1 MTSESHQMLE
11 EQDMIIFRHR
21 SDGMGGSTT
30 TTVLG
35 LAMGLFSLTLLLG
48 AGGGGGMLGPS
59 IGLVA
64 LGIWNSG
71 RAVLTLHEDHFDMK
85 IAPLRARQR
94 IRYQEIAGIDEQD
107 ATKIF
112 VVARGKRF
120 RLPMAQLDIPDR
132 VELLQELRTRREAAR
147 RVPPFAPVPA
157 KAIA

>member
-1 MTSESHQMLE
+1 MTREMHQMLE
-11 EQDMIIFRHR
+11 EEDVIIFRHR
-21 SDGMGGSTT
+21 SGGMGGSTT

-35 LAMGLFSLTLLLG
+35 LVMGLFSTALLLG

-64 LGIWNSG
+64 LGIWNSE
-71 RAVLTLHEDHFDMK
+71 RAVLTLHEDHFEMK

-94 IRYQEIAGIDEQD
+94 IRYEELAGIDEKE
-107 ATKIF
+107 ATKVF

-132 VELLQELRTRREAAR
+132 VELLQELRSRREAAR
-147 RVPPFAPVPA
+147 RVPPFAPVLA
-157 KAIA
+157 EAIA